1 MTRLSQSGR
10 VYEIKLVEQSPLRKL
25 DPRAKLWMC
34 VCSSAAVMTDL
45 NHLIIFFTIY
55 ALFVLWARLLKQM
68 ARQIWRLKWILFFL
82 FVIDWWLVD
91 LNLALVIILR
101 LSLLAGVF
109 TLFFSTTTTSEL
121 GLALEKIGIPYRY
134 AYSIKLAFQSLGLL
148 QEEWNAIREAQQSR
162 GIVFQLKGFKELIH
176 KIAELVSL
184 TVPAIVLATR
194 RAWALTEAAYA
205 RGFDSPKRISF
216 NDISLSVRDWI
227 FMVAFL
233 VVVILLYVR

>member
-1 MTRLSQSGR
+1 MMRLRQSGR

-25 DPRAKLWMC
+25 DPRSKLWIC

-45 NHLIIFFTIY
+45 NHLAIFFIFYT
-55 ALFVLWARLLKQM
+55 LFVLWAGLLRQM

-82 FVIDWWLVD
+82 FIIDWWLID

-109 TLFFSTTTTSEL
+109 TLFFSTTSTSEL

-134 AYSIKLAFQSLGLL
+134 AYSIKLAFQSLGLI

-162 GIVFQLKGFKELIH
+162 GIVFKPKGFKDLIH
-176 KIAELVSL
+176 KIGELVSL
-184 TVPAIVLATR
+184 TVPAIVLTTR
-194 RAWALTEAAYA
+194 RAWALTESAYA

-216 NDISLSVRDWI
+216 KEISFTKLDWAFMI
-227 FMVAFL
+227 FFL
-233 VVVILLYVR
+233 VLVALLFVR